1 MVATTLSIGT
11 VLMYRVGPKVDLVR
25 TPLYIVF
32 SVKYWD
38 VWAKEKEKEFFDNM
52 ANFNMLQ
59 LGEFESVVDK

>member
-1 MVATTLSIGT
+1 MATTLSIGT

-25 TPLYIVF
+25 TPLYTVF

-52 ANFNMLQ
+52 TNFNTLQ
-59 LGEFESVVDK
+59 LRKFESIVDK

>member
-1 MVATTLSIGT
+1 
-11 VLMYRVGPKVDLVR
+11 
-25 TPLYIVF
+25 
-32 SVKYWD
+32 